1 MENEQILAG
10 NKLIAEFMGAYYCND
25 DRNAYPDG
33 YWMCSDEFIELP
45 YNINDFKFHSSWDWL
60 MSVVEQ
66 IENINIRYNGYDF
79 PKVKFQGDHV
89 EIFAYATY
97 RGTSFY
103 WKKWYSLT
111 GTFNNH
117 VHQVDTKIEAVW
129 LAVVEFLKWYKNN

>member
-10 NKLIAEFMGAYYCND
+10 NKLIT
-25 DRNAYPDG
+25 
-33 YWMCSDEFIELP
+33 EFIGGK
-45 YNINDFKFHSSWDWL
+45 INNTDFYGNFEGYEYHSSWDWL
-60 MSVVEQ
+60 MKVVEK
-66 IENINIRYNGYDF
+66 IENIDIRNNGYDF